1 MPEVTV
7 MAIDLKE
14 FPNDVDVG
22 LKANKDFTKF
32 LYRFKIDGITKR
44 GIIDYSSKDWD
55 KRTKVS
61 NAKTELEKKR
71 KNETGIKASFTE
83 NSPLNVVADIYF
95 ETVCN
100 GKADWT
106 NERLNAYNLYCRK
119 GIGKK
124 KIKDIKILDI
134 DRLRK
139 EMETKGHSK
148 QTANGC
154 SPRTIKKVLM
164 QSLKPVLQYAID
176 NKVISDMPKINI
188 PKQNRQKKIV
198 SDAGTKLALLYKTIF
213 ALYEDDA
220 FYRALFL
227 FALYG
232 RRWNEIRTLKW
243 TDINFLDNTY
253 TIRADNNKINIDQT
267 YDLPT
272 PIAEALSHIKSHS
285 GLVFESPITNKEL
298 FTPKKQLAKIKE
310 TSQIKELTMHYFRH
324 ILVSAMGESGIATTV
339 LSASLGHTN
348 LDTVNQF
355 YLSANHKKSSA
366 TANKAIES
374 ITNCQTNG
382 N

>member
-148 QTANGC
+148 QTINGC

-176 NKVISDMPKINI
+176 NKVISDVPKINI

-198 SDAGTKLALLYKTIF
+198 SDAGTKLALLYKTIY
-213 ALYEDDA
+213 ALYEHDA

-253 TIRADNNKINIDQT
+253 TIRADNNKIDIDQT

-310 TSQIKELTMHYFRH
+310 ASQIPELTMHYFRH
-324 ILVSAMGESGIATTV
+324 ILVSAMGESGVAGTV

-366 TANKAIES
+366 TANKTIS
-374 ITNCQTNG
+374 KITSQKELL
-382 N
+382 

>member
-1 MPEVTV
+1 
-7 MAIDLKE
+7 MASA
-14 FPNDVDVG
+14 FQAG
-22 LKANKDFTKF
+22 
-32 LYRFKIDGITKR
+32 R
-44 GIIDYSSKDWD
+44 DWD
-55 KRTKVS
+55 KRTRISMAKKCLAEEYEKDIGLKV
-61 NAKTELEKKR
+61 
-71 KNETGIKASFTE
+71 SFTE

-100 GKADWT
+100 GMAGWT

-310 TSQIKELTMHYFRH
+310 ASQMNELTMHYFRH
-324 ILVSAMGESGIATTV
+324 ILVSAMGESGVAGTV

-366 TANKAIES
+366 TANKTIS
-374 ITNCQTNG
+374 KITSQKELL
-382 N
+382 

>member
-1 MPEVTV
+1 

-148 QTANGC
+148 QTINGC

-176 NKVISDMPKINI
+176 NKVISDVPKINI

-198 SDAGTKLALLYKTIF
+198 SDAGTKLALLYKTIY
-213 ALYEDDA
+213 ALYEHDA

-253 TIRADNNKINIDQT
+253 TIRADNNKIDIDQT

-310 TSQIKELTMHYFRH
+310 ASQIPELTMHYFRH
-324 ILVSAMGESGIATTV
+324 ILVSAMGESGVAGTV

-366 TANKAIES
+366 TANKTIS
-374 ITNCQTNG
+374 KITSQKELL
-382 N
+382 

>member
-1 MPEVTV
+1 MPEVAI

-124 KIKDIKILDI
+124 KIKDIKVLDI

-148 QTANGC
+148 QTVNGC

-176 NKVISDMPKINI
+176 NKILSDMPKINL
-188 PKQNRQKKIV
+188 PKQHKAKKIV
-198 SDAGTKLALLYKTIF
+198 SDAGVKLALLYKTIY
-213 ALYEDDA
+213 ALYEHDA

-253 TIRADNNKINIDQT
+253 TIRADNNKIDIDQT

-310 TSQIKELTMHYFRH
+310 ASQIPELTMHYFRH
-324 ILVSAMGESGIATTV
+324 ILVSAMGESGVAGTV

-366 TANKAIES
+366 TANKTIS
-374 ITNCQTNG
+374 KITSQKELL
-382 N
+382 

>member
-1 MPEVTV
+1 

>member
-1 MPEVTV
+1 MPEVI